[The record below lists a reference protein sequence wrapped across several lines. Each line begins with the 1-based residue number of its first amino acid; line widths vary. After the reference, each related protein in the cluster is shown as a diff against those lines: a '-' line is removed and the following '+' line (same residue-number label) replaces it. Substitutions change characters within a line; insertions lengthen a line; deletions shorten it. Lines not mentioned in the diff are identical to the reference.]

1 MNFSHR
7 ASCRNPNNN
16 SDPILSDMFWP
27 KHNTSHEFFMDWG
40 THMIEKNGLHLERY
54 RVWETSSAA
63 AVGVKTLIV
72 LVAVWFLKFLN

>member
-1 MNFSHR
+1 
-7 ASCRNPNNN
+7 
-16 SDPILSDMFWP
+16 MFWP

-72 LVAVWFLKFLN
+72 LAAAGAVWILN